1 MSCTL
6 SICEMNLES
15 ELFTL
20 QDSNAKLVAALHEA
34 NANVEQWKKQLAAY
48 QDETERLRDQV
59 KIYTAF
65 KLCNVER
72 ARETKIEEI
81 NSTRI
86 NQELENLLK
95 AKDEVR
101 HKIHVSASLNV
112 FQELEMRNVDL
123 ERRVQ
128 NAEQNLA
135 SALEDRERAENEVQR
150 VVQILDVKIF
160 DLNDLRQSLV
170 KLISK

>member
-1 MSCTL
+1 MYCTL

-59 KIYTAF
+59 ADLEVHGSQGPSDMLKDELTQS
-65 KLCNVER
+65 LE
-72 ARETKIEEI
+72 
-81 NSTRI
+81 
-86 NQELENLLK
+86 ELENLLK